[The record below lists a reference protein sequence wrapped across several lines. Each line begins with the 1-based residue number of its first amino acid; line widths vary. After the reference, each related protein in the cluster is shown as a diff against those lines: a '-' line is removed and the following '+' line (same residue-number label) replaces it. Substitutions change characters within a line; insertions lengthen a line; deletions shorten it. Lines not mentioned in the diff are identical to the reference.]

1 MAKSIV
7 AFGAGAIGSSIAA
20 YLTRVGHDVTVI
32 DPWFAH
38 MVAIQKR
45 GLHVTDPDG
54 DFTVQMRAL
63 HVDQVKEVGAPIDV
77 LFLGVKSQ
85 DTEWATRYVAPY
97 LAPDGFIISAQNS
110 LNEEIISSVVG
121 PEKTMGL
128 VVTISAAV
136 YEPGELLRNS
146 AIGDR
151 LAFQVG
157 ELDGSD
163 TPRLREMAGLLSK
176 AGQTRAT
183 DSIWGALWTKL
194 AGNSMGNALSG
205 LTGLSSNPMFNNTT
219 ARKLMMRIGK
229 EVVEVGE
236 AHGIK
241 FGNIAGVSPDNFK
254 NLDRGGDKVIEEAML
269 KSAAGRTGIRDNRPS
284 LLQDVLKARRSEV
297 DYLNGLVVRKG
308 KEKGIPTPLNQA
320 VVDVM
325 HRLDA
330 GELRSDPANLEL
342 FAAYV

>member
-1 MAKSIV
+1 MERNIV
-7 AFGAGAIGSSIAA
+7 VFGAGAIGSSIAA
-20 YLTRVGHDVTVI
+20 YLVRDGHDVTVV

-38 MVAIQKR
+38 MVAIQKG

-54 DFTVQMRAL
+54 EFTVRMRAL
-63 HVDQVKEVGAPIDV
+63 HMDQVKEVGAPIDV
-77 LFLGVKSQ
+77 LFLAVKSQ
-85 DTEWATRYVAPY
+85 DTEWASRYVAPY

-121 PEKTMGL
+121 TEKTMGL

-157 ELDGSD
+157 ELDGRD
-163 TPRLREMAGLLSK
+163 TSRLGEMAELLSK
-176 AGQTRAT
+176 AGQTRTT
-183 DSIWGALWTKL
+183 DNIWGALWTKL

-205 LTGLSSNPMFNNTT
+205 LTGLSANPMYNNAT
-219 ARKLMMRIGK
+219 ARQVMMRIGR

-241 FGNIAGVSPDNFK
+241 FGNIAGVLPDDFK
-254 NLDRGGDKVIEEAML
+254 DLDRGGDKVIEEAMV
-269 KSAAGRTGIRDNRPS
+269 KSAAARTGIRDNRPS

-308 KEKGIPTPLNQA
+308 EEKGIPTPVNKA
-320 VVDVM
+320 VVDAM

-330 GELRSDPANLEL
+330 GELKSDPANLEL
-342 FAAYV
+342 FAAYI